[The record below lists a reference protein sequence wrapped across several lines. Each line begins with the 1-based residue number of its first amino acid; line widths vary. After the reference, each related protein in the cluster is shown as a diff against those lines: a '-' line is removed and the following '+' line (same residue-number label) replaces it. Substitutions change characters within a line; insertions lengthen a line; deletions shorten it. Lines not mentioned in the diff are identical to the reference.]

1 MLLKGICIMT
11 LVSMDHRFAPRAKV
25 SSLNNSMEEVKIH
38 PQVSTNRNIIK
49 YLMEVTTPE

>member
-1 MLLKGICIMT
+1 MT

-38 PQVSTNRNIIK
+38 PQVSTNKNKIK
-49 YLMEVTTPE
+49 YSKEVTT